1 MTNHSMRPVLLS
13 GTQPT
18 GHLTIGNYL
27 GAMKNWVALQDQY
40 DCLFVLVD
48 LHAITVP
55 QDPKEL
61 RRRCYDFVALFLAC
75 GINPHRSTIFVQS
88 HVPGH
93 SQLAWILNCF
103 ATMGEAGRMT
113 QFKEKAADGRES
125 VNLGLF
131 DYPVLMAADILLY
144 GTNLVPVGEDQKQ
157 HLEFTR
163 DLAQRFNH
171 RFGNVFAVPE
181 AYIPQVGSRIMSL
194 TDPTRKMSKTD
205 DNPATY
211 IALLDDADTVR
222 KKIVRAVTDS
232 GSEVTYDESRPG
244 VANLL
249 TIYAGVTGETI
260 PAIVEKYRGQGY
272 GKFKEDLAD
281 VLISFLRPIR
291 ERYKMISGNRA
302 NLETVLQQGAA
313 VANDRS
319 RRMIADVH
327 HALGFIPEV
336 GR

>member
-1 MTNHSMRPVLLS
+1 MSTDAPKPVLLS

-18 GHLTIGNYL
+18 GSLTIGNYL
-27 GAMKNWVALQDQY
+27 GAMKNWVALQDRY

-61 RRRCYDFVALFLAC
+61 RRRCYDFLALFLAC

-88 HVPGH
+88 HVSGH
-93 SQLAWILNCF
+93 SQLAWVLNCF

-113 QFKEKAADGRES
+113 QFKEKAAADRDS

-144 GTNLVPVGEDQKQ
+144 GADLVPVGEDQKQ

-171 RFGNVFAVPE
+171 RFGQVFTMPE
-181 AYIPQVGSRIMSL
+181 AHISPYGRIMSL
-194 TDPTRKMSKTD
+194 ADPTRKMSKTD
-205 DNPATY
+205 ENPATY
-211 IALLDDADTVR
+211 IALLDDTDTVR
-222 KKIVRAVTDS
+222 KKIARAVTDS
-232 GSEVTYDESRPG
+232 GSQVACHPSRPG
-244 VANLL
+244 ISNLL
-249 TIYAGVTGETI
+249 SIYSGVTGE
-260 PAIVEKYRGQGY
+260 PMAAIEARCQGQGY
-272 GKFKEDLAD
+272 GKFKEDLAE
-281 VLISFLRPIR
+281 VLVNFLRPIR
-291 ERYKMISGNRA
+291 ERYKMIVGNRA

-313 VANDRS
+313 VANERS
-319 RRMIADVH
+319 RKMLADVH
-327 HALGFIPEV
+327 HALGFIP
-336 GR
+336 GQ